1 MGDVYALEDD
11 PAAARR
17 RESHDRI
24 HQRRLTDAV
33 ASEQSQDLPLLDLQ
47 GHSLQHVGITVIGV
61 DVLNVQNRHNSTG
74 AQIDFLYL
82 CALAD
87 LLGGCRFQDFTEME
101 DRDVVGDVEDDV
113 HVVLD
118 QEDRKVAIKSAEK
131 FRHL

>member
-33 ASEQSQDLPLLDLQ
+33 ASEQSQDLALLDLQ

-61 DVLNVQNRHNSTG
+61 DVLNVQNRHELVSRFRSS
-74 AQIDFLYL
+74 QE
-82 CALAD
+82 LAAPSD
-87 LLGGCRFQDFTEME
+87 ANFG
-101 DRDVVGDVEDDV
+101 
-113 HVVLD
+113 
-118 QEDRKVAIKSAEK
+118 IKGTLAT
-131 FRHL
+131 L